1 MICCVYATFAAVKL
15 AARYFAEQRLL
26 PHGLSYTGKSRYGLS
41 GSFDATA
48 SLPLLRL
55 QQGNRKARKDLHPT
69 GFCHFSSQQR
79 AGTGTPDRAEHG
91 PTADAFHSPFPSWR
105 NHRHAARQCRRL
117 CGG

>member
-1 MICCVYATFAAVKL
+1 MICCVYATAVTVKNDV
-15 AARYFAEQRLL
+15 RCFAERRLL

-41 GSFDATA
+41 RYFDATA

-79 AGTGTPDRAEHG
+79 AGTGTPARAAHG
-91 PTADAFHSPFPSWR
+91 STANALHPP
-105 NHRHAARQCRRL
+105 L
-117 CGG
+117 